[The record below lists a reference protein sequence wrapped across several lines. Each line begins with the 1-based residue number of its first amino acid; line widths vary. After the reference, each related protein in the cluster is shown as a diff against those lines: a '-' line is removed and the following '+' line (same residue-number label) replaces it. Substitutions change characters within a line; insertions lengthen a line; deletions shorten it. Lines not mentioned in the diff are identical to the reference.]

1 MNPLPTHIPLYYW
14 ANPPT
19 LNTRQYIAQG
29 LVYPMKT
36 VHTVQSFLDTFCQ
49 NGLQF
54 RIICACKAVK
64 GAYRNHHSVITASR
78 LNSPP
83 PPPTRTLVMSS
94 LLYPPLGPILTLPL
108 FFYGSTRLRP
118 SGRPRCP
125 GLFVLG
131 NANPAAPEA
140 RPATG
145 TLGNCRGTGDMV
157 PFVNRTL
164 DWGVGI
170 AILLSVLSVVPRPCA
185 RLTDFLI
192 QNQGKSLRCQ

>member
-19 LNTRQYIAQG
+19 LNTRQCIAQG

-64 GAYRNHHSVITASR
+64 GANCNRHSVITASW

-83 PPPTRTLVMSS
+83 PPH
-94 LLYPPLGPILTLPL
+94 PP
-108 FFYGSTRLRP
+108 
-118 SGRPRCP
+118 
-125 GLFVLG
+125 
-131 NANPAAPEA
+131 PAP
-140 RPATG
+140 
-145 TLGNCRGTGDMV
+145 
-157 PFVNRTL
+157 
-164 DWGVGI
+164 W
-170 AILLSVLSVVPRPCA
+170 
-185 RLTDFLI
+185 
-192 QNQGKSLRCQ
+192 